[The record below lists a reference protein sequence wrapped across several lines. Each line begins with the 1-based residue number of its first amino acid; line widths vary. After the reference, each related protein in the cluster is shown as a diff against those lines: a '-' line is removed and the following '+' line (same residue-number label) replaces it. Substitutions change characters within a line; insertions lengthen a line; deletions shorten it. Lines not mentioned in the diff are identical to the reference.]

1 MKNANYY
8 LYDKECE
15 LCVLGTLLSER
26 NAIHQV
32 RELLNPKCFYVD
44 FHSEVYCAILA
55 MTDRGDRADI
65 VNIMPELKKRN
76 IKFKPYDIAFIAQN
90 HTFDLVQ
97 YACRLNEL
105 EKRRSIYDMG
115 QYLVT
120 NGSNES
126 EDIEDVIQS
135 ANDKLSSI
143 FGSLDNHV
151 KMAGDYMSEVYQR
164 VNDNLNSISIPGTPT
179 GFHEIDDKG
188 GFQPTNLIVCAAESS
203 QGKTAFANAIALTAA
218 KSGTKIA
225 FYSME
230 MSGAQLMTRLA
241 AIESG
246 IPVSTLTNEKLTN
259 EQIRSFDRSVA
270 SLSKLGIYFDDR
282 STSNIE
288 TILAS
293 IRSIVIKYDVQGVV
307 IDYLQILTINKKGS
321 NVEEAIAEAARR
333 LKNIAKELNIWV
345 LALSQLSRDNQN
357 PLPSVNRLR
366 GSGQINEAADITIL
380 LYRPEDYYKRYSV
393 PFQSTN
399 PYGTAMIDIAKG
411 RNVGVFKFIV
421 GFNAATTHFY
431 ELNERPILPF
441 TENKSDDNPF

>member
-293 IRSIVIKYDVQGVV
+293 IRSIVIKYHVQGVV
-307 IDYLQILTINKKGS
+307 IDYLQIVTINKKGS

-380 LYRPEDYYKRYSV
+380 LYRPEVYNKRYPE

-399 PYGTAMIDIAKG
+399 PNGTAMIDIAKG

>member
-1 MKNANYY
+1 
-8 LYDKECE
+8 
-15 LCVLGTLLSER
+15 
-26 NAIHQV
+26 
-32 RELLNPKCFYVD
+32 
-44 FHSEVYCAILA
+44 
-55 MTDRGDRADI
+55 
-65 VNIMPELKKRN
+65 
-76 IKFKPYDIAFIAQN
+76 
-90 HTFDLVQ
+90 
-97 YACRLNEL
+97 
-105 EKRRSIYDMG
+105 
-115 QYLVT
+115 
-120 NGSNES
+120 
-126 EDIEDVIQS
+126 
-135 ANDKLSSI
+135 
-143 FGSLDNHV
+143 
-151 KMAGDYMSEVYQR
+151 
-164 VNDNLNSISIPGTPT
+164 
-179 GFHEIDDKG
+179 
-188 GFQPTNLIVCAAESS
+188 
-203 QGKTAFANAIALTAA
+203 
-218 KSGTKIA
+218 
-225 FYSME
+225 ME

-293 IRSIVIKYDVQGVV
+293 IRSIVIKYHVQGVV

-380 LYRPEDYYKRYSV
+380 LYRPEVYNKRYTE

-399 PYGTAMIDIAKG
+399 PNGTAMIDIAKG